1 MIMSG
6 VAECPLVLDAE
17 PRALLDAVAADPT
30 TPLTLGVTGPGGHGR
45 SAYLHELAGV
55 YARAGVTV
63 HTDLPADGDAA
74 DPDTVLL
81 VDDAHLLDDA
91 RLRELH
97 RLVADRR
104 HRLAVSYRPWP
115 RSAALVE
122 LTDALRRDG
131 RLVLLTPFA
140 RARTAAYLSTV
151 PRLGRHPDVVDFVHA
166 QTGGVPRHVEWL
178 VSALREQDPAAG
190 VPPEPPRQVVLRFGP
205 ELADL
210 TPDLWRL
217 LIALAAGVPLPVDVL
232 RVLLDREPA
241 EIDEMLTEARAAGL
255 VGADGRLTPLVRR
268 AVTALSPATD
278 RVAVWR
284 RLTELQLT
292 RGAPVLPLVRSLLAA
307 GVAGE
312 CPGATLEAAAE
323 EALAAEPA
331 LAAQLFAAATTAG
344 RPDGARQ
351 ALAAALAGDLDRALR
366 LSDRLLTTASPA
378 ERAEAATVAA
388 TALAHRGQTDR
399 SVELYRW
406 SGGPAADAFAAV
418 GALATASPADRPDP
432 GPVARDEPPT
442 LHASAARLMADGVR
456 ESVHGPPAAAL
467 STLVQAAA
475 LLEPDGRAV
484 LLPDS
489 PAALAALTAVHCG
502 ELDIAERVLDR
513 ALASGIGGPL
523 LAPRHR
529 LLRAWIL
536 MVRGRTADAAG
547 QLAAAADGRPLESRD
562 MLFAAGLTLGVARRA
577 SDLGALQRGWV
588 PALEAVVRHPVD
600 LFTLLPLG
608 ELAIAG
614 ARLGDLGRLQPYLRA
629 ARRLLDRLGDPP
641 LWRTPLHWS
650 GLHAAVLAED
660 PAAADD
666 HVAAL
671 VAAAGHSRYA
681 AVVAAAAECWVEVLR
696 GTVDPVR
703 VEAAARGLHDT
714 GLCWDGA
721 RLAGQAAIRTAD
733 RRAMTTLLD
742 CARTLQ
748 GGAAATDGRPAAA
761 GTTTQRLS
769 DREREVAELVV
780 AGLTYREIGDRLFIS
795 AKTVEHHVARMR
807 SRLNCANRPDLLA
820 LLRTILA
827 DRSSATAGAPWPRR
841 AAP

>member
-6 VAECPLVLDAE
+6 VAERPLVLDAE

-30 TPLTLGVTGPGGHGR
+30 APLVLGVTGPGGHGR
-45 SAYLHELAGV
+45 TAYLHELAGV
-55 YARAGVTV
+55 YARAGATV
-63 HTDLPADGDAA
+63 HTDVPAGEEAV
-74 DPDTVLL
+74 DPDAVLL

-91 RLRELH
+91 RLRTLR
-97 RLVADRR
+97 RLVAGRR
-104 HRLAVSYRPWP
+104 HRLAVGYRPWP
-115 RSAALVE
+115 RTDALVE
-122 LTDALRRDG
+122 LTEALRRDG
-131 RLVLLTPFA
+131 RLILLTPFT
-140 RARTAAYLSTV
+140 RARTATYLSAV
-151 PRLGRHPDVVDFVHA
+151 PRLGRHPDVVDFVHT
-166 QTGGVPRHVEWL
+166 QTGGVPRHVERL
-178 VSALREQDPAAG
+178 VTGLREHEPAAG
-190 VPPEPPRQVVLRFGP
+190 VPAEPPRQVVLRFGP
-205 ELADL
+205 DLEELA
-210 TPDLWRL
+210 PDARRL
-217 LIALAAGVPLPVDVL
+217 LIALAAGVPLPVDLL
-232 RVLLDREPA
+232 RALLDPEPA
-241 EIDEMLTEARAAGL
+241 DIDDLVTETRAAGL
-255 VGADGRLTPLVRR
+255 VGADGRLTPIVRR

-278 RVAVWR
+278 RTAVWR

-292 RGAPVLPLVRSLLAA
+292 RGAPVLPLVRPLLAA
-307 GVAGE
+307 GVAGDI
-312 CPGATLEAAAE
+312 PAATLEAAAE

-331 LAAQLFAAATTAG
+331 LAAQLFATAATAG
-344 RPDGARQ
+344 RPTGGRHAW
-351 ALAAALAGDLDRALR
+351 AAALAGDLDLALR
-366 LSDRLLTTASPA
+366 LSDRLLTTAPPA
-378 ERAEAATVAA
+378 DRAEAAVVAA

-406 SGGPAADAFAAV
+406 SGGASADAFAAL
-418 GALATASPADRPDP
+418 GALATGRPAARPDP
-432 GPVARDEPPT
+432 GPADHDDPPT

-456 ESVHGPPAAAL
+456 ESVHGPSAAAL

-502 ELDIAERVLDR
+502 ELDIAEGVLDR

-536 MVRGRTADAAG
+536 MVRGRS
-547 QLAAAADGRPLESRD
+547 AAAAEQLTEVTGGRPLESRD
-562 MLFAAGLTLGVARRA
+562 LLFAAGLKLGIARRA
-577 SDLGALQRGWV
+577 SDLGALRRGWV

-629 ARRLLDRLGDPP
+629 ARQLLGRLDDPP

-650 GLHAAVLAED
+650 GLHAAILTED

-721 RLAGQAAIRTAD
+721 RLAGQAAIRTPD

-742 CARTLQ
+742 CARMLQ
-748 GGAAATDGRPAAA
+748 GGSAAGDGKPAA
-761 GTTTQRLS
+761 GTTSQRLS

-780 AGLTYREIGDRLFIS
+780 AGLTYREIGDRLYIS

-827 DRSSATAGAPWPRR
+827 DRSSATTGQPWPRR
-841 AAP
+841 SAT

>member
-1 MIMSG
+1 MMTSA
-6 VAECPLVLDAE
+6 VADSPLVLDAE
-17 PRALLDAVAADPT
+17 PTDLLDAITADPAA
-30 TPLTLGVTGPGGHGR
+30 PLALGVTGPGGHGR
-45 SAYLHELAGV
+45 TTYLQELAGR

-63 HTDLPADGDAA
+63 HTEVPATDDAYV
-74 DPDTVLL
+74 PDTVLL
-81 VDDAHLLDDA
+81 IDDAHLLDEA
-91 RLRELH
+91 RLGTLR
-97 RLVADRR
+97 RLVSDRR
-104 HRLAVSYRPWP
+104 HRIAISYRPWP
-115 RSAALVE
+115 RPPVLIE
-122 LTDALRRDG
+122 LTDTLRREG
-131 RLVLLTPFA
+131 RQLLLTPFT
-140 RARTAAYLSTV
+140 RARTAAYLAAV
-151 PRLGRHPDVVDFVHA
+151 PRLGRRPDLVDFVHS
-166 QTGGVPRHVEWL
+166 QTGGVPRHVGWL
-178 VSALREQDPAAG
+178 VDGLREQETASV
-190 VPPEPPRQVVLRFGP
+190 VPTEPPRQVVLHLG
-205 ELADL
+205 
-210 TPDLWRL
+210 PDLDHLSSDVRRL
-217 LIALAAGVPLPVDVL
+217 LIALAAGVPLPAEAL
-232 RVLLDREPA
+232 RPLLNREPA
-241 EIDEMLTEARAAGL
+241 EIDDLVAEARAAGL
-255 VGADGRLTPLVRR
+255 LGADGRPTPLVRR
-268 AVTALSPATD
+268 AVTALSPAAD
-278 RVAVWR
+278 RTAVWH
-284 RLTELQLT
+284 LLSELALS

-312 CPGATLEAAAE
+312 CPAATLEAAAE
-323 EALAAEPA
+323 EALGGEPA
-331 LAAQLFAAATTAG
+331 LAAHLFAAAGTAG
-344 RPDGARQ
+344 RPTGVRQ
-351 ALAAALAGDLDRALR
+351 AVAATLAGDLDLALR
-366 LSDRLLTTASPA
+366 LADRLLTTAPPDARS
-378 ERAEAATVAA
+378 EAALVAA

-406 SGGPAADAFAAV
+406 SGGVSAHAFATV
-418 GALATASPADRPDP
+418 GALATARSTDHPEPVPDS
-432 GPVARDEPPT
+432 PPT
-442 LHASAARLMADGVR
+442 LQAGAARLMADGVR
-456 ESVHGPPAAAL
+456 ESVHGTPSAAL

-523 LAPRHR
+523 LTGRHR

-536 MVRGRTADAAG
+536 MARGRIAAAG
-547 QLAAAADGRPLESRD
+547 EQLAEATAGAELESRD
-562 MLFAAGLTLGVARRA
+562 LLFAAGLTMGIARRA

-629 ARRLLDRLGDPP
+629 AHELLGRLADPP

-650 GLHAAVLAED
+650 GLHAAILTDD
-660 PAAADD
+660 PVAADEHVSALLAAAS
-666 HVAAL
+666 
-671 VAAAGHSRYA
+671 HSRYA
-681 AVVAAAAECWVEVLR
+681 AVVAAAAECWLEVLR

-733 RRAMTTLLD
+733 RRAMTALLD
-742 CARTLQ
+742 CARALQ
-748 GGAAATDGRPAAA
+748 GRSAAEDRKPAA
-761 GTTTQRLS
+761 GTVSPRLS

-807 SRLNCANRPDLLA
+807 SRLNCANRTDLLA

-827 DRSSATAGAPWPRR
+827 DPSYTTNGQPWPRR
-841 AAP
+841 AAN

>member
-6 VAECPLVLDAE
+6 VAECRLVLDVE
-17 PRALLDAVAADPT
+17 PNDLLDAVTADPSA
-30 TPLTLGVTGPGGHGR
+30 PLLLGVTGPGGHGR
-45 SAYLHELAGV
+45 SSYLHELAGR

-63 HTDLPADGDAA
+63 HTDVPQDEAA
-74 DPDTVLL
+74 CDPDAVLV
-81 VDDAHLLDDA
+81 VDDAHLLDEA
-91 RLRELH
+91 RLRTLL
-97 RLVADRR
+97 RLVGGRR
-104 HRLAVSYRPWP
+104 HRLAISFRPWP
-115 RSAALVE
+115 RPAGLTALA
-122 LTDALRRDG
+122 DALRREG
-131 RLVLLTPFA
+131 RLILLTPFS
-140 RARTAAYLSTV
+140 RAGTAAYLAAV
-151 PRLGRHPDVVDFVHA
+151 PRLARRPDVVDFVHI
-166 QTGGVPRHVEWL
+166 QTGGVPRHVGWL
-178 VSALREQDPAAG
+178 VGGLGEYEPGGAPA
-190 VPPEPPRQVVLRFGP
+190 EPPRQVVLQLG
-205 ELADL
+205 
-210 TPDLWRL
+210 PDLEALPADVRRL

-232 RVLLDREPA
+232 RELLQHEPA
-241 EIDEMLTEARAAGL
+241 GIDELVAEARAAGL
-255 VGADGRLTPLVRR
+255 VGADGQPTPLVRR

-278 RVAVWR
+278 RIAVWR
-284 RLTELQLT
+284 RLTELQLS
-292 RGAPVLPLVRSLLAA
+292 RGAPLLPLVRSLLSA
-307 GVAGE
+307 GMVGD
-312 CPGATLEAAAE
+312 CPPATLAAAAE
-323 EALAAEPA
+323 EALGSEPA
-331 LAAQLFAAATTAG
+331 LAAQLFAAATAAG
-344 RPDGARQ
+344 QPTGGRQ
-351 ALAAALAGDLDRALR
+351 AVAAALAGDLDLALR
-366 LSDRLLTTASPA
+366 LSGRLLTTAPPA
-378 ERAEAATVAA
+378 VRAEAAVVAA
-388 TALAHRGQTDR
+388 TALAHRGQSDR

-406 SGGPAADAFAAV
+406 SGGACADAFAAV
-418 GALATASPADRPDP
+418 GALATARPAAAPES
-432 GPVARDEPPT
+432 RDEPPT
-442 LHASAARLMADGVR
+442 MQASAARLMADGVR
-456 ESVHGPPAAAL
+456 ESIDGPPAAAL

-523 LAPRHR
+523 LARRHR

-536 MVRGRTADAAG
+536 MVRGRSAAATE
-547 QLAAAADGRPLESRD
+547 QLAEVTTGRPLESRD
-562 MLFAAGLTLGVARRA
+562 MLFAAGLSMGIARRA

-614 ARLGDLGRLQPYLRA
+614 ARLGDLGRLQPYLRS
-629 ARRLLDRLGDPP
+629 ARGLLDRLGDPP

-650 GLHAAVLAED
+650 GLHVAILIED
-660 PAAADD
+660 PAAADE
-666 HVAAL
+666 HVDAL

-681 AVVAAAAECWVEVLR
+681 AVVAVAAQCWLEVLR
-696 GTVDPVR
+696 GTVDAGR

-721 RLAGQAAIRTAD
+721 RLAGQAAIRTSD
-733 RRAMTTLLD
+733 RRAMTALLD

-748 GGAAATDGRPAAA
+748 GGAAEDRPAA
-761 GTTTQRLS
+761 GTASQRLS

-807 SRLNCANRPDLLA
+807 SRLRCVSRTDLLA

-827 DRSSATAGAPWPRR
+827 DPSYTTSGQTWPQQAAT
-841 AAP
+841 